1 MTMRYLMKGGYW
13 KNSEDEILKAAV
25 MKYGLNQWSRI
36 SSLLA
41 RKSAK
46 QCKARW
52 YEWLDPSIKKTEWT
66 REEEEKLLHLAK
78 IFPSQWR
85 TIAPIVGRTP
95 AQCVEHYE
103 RLLDLAQG
111 RDEMDENDPRK
122 LKPGEIDPT
131 PEIRPARADAKDMD
145 DDEKE
150 MIAETR
156 VRLANIKGKKAK
168 RRAREKFIE
177 KTRQL
182 AQLQKQRE
190 LKAAGIEYVIEKK
203 KKKKKVEIDYNAE
216 IPFEHRPADVVFET
230 GMDEEPAPNPNVGNI
245 SLNTIEGPRR
255 DEEEKKLRK
264 LDQKK
269 LKKIRAM
276 NLPEHIEKLNKANP
290 LMYQKKTK
298 LVLTDP
304 QLTDKDLEL
313 LGNMTKNAA
322 EITTATTSDTTREL
336 MGNYSVREP
345 TPVKTPRYSSQL
357 MREARLTNHLLN
369 PQSPALGI
377 DPLLAEDL
385 AADADKKPRATPNPY
400 KQIISEGTSV
410 SRGETPLSVSAK
422 SARADRKSLHAY
434 YQDELHINNDE
445 WADNAWEDGSQAQF
459 GDGSEVNRFQ
469 RIRDLIKRSLD
480 SLPEPRNDYEIDL
493 PELEEFVRR
502 EKELGSTKGR
512 KLDLEDIEELKERA
526 RQEEKLRD
534 FYKQTQVKQRG
545 LPVPSQIKDE
555 NIKLLGEGLGAS
567 SSSKLDPAG
576 LIRKEMT
583 QLMVND
589 MVEQPGRRQK
599 AGNLVPLYDR
609 NHADEFDVD
618 DLEKAE
624 YLLNEERAKVLAEHG
639 LTDELLEE
647 KVGIELDKRGILPSA
662 LDKDEQLPEL
672 LKVKQTLEA
681 YVAKLE
687 AEIDEVMK
695 AKTDQVL
702 EASIKVLAQDLET
715 QQIELEVYENLK
727 EQEEAAM
734 LTRLHEAD
742 VFIQKLKDKEDA
754 LQRLYRHYKTEKA
767 EMDEERPAK
776 AN

>member
-1 MTMRYLMKGGYW
+1 MRYLMKGGYW

-36 SSLLA
+36 SSLIA

-111 RDEMDENDPRK
+111 RDEIDENDPRK

-216 IPFEHRPADVVFET
+216 IPFEHRPADVVFYADDT
-230 GMDEEPAPNPNVGNI
+230 EEPAPNLNVGNI

-255 DEEEKKLRK
+255 DQEDKVQRN
-264 LDQKK
+264 LDKKK

-276 NLPEHIEKLNKANP
+276 NLPEHIDKLNKENP

-313 LGNMTKNAA
+313 LGKMTKSAA
-322 EITTATTSDTTREL
+322 EVMTASTSDATREL

-345 TPVKTPRYSSQL
+345 TPVKTPKYSSQL
-357 MREARLTNHLLN
+357 MREARHAYNLINS
-369 PQSPALGI
+369 QSPMLGGES
-377 DPLLAEDL
+377 LAAEDL
-385 AADADKKPRATPNPY
+385 ISDKGKLTRATPNPY
-400 KQIISEGTSV
+400 KQIISASGTT
-410 SRGETPLSVSAK
+410 SRGETPLSVNSRTK
-422 SARADRKSLHAY
+422 QTDRSSIQGF
-434 YQDELHINNDE
+434 YQDELNINNDE
-445 WADNAWEDGSQAQF
+445 WADNAWEGGSQMAMNDS
-459 GDGSEVNRFQ
+459 GEIDRFQ
-469 RIRDLIKRSLD
+469 RIRDIIKKSLD
-480 SLPEPRNDYEIDL
+480 NLPKPRNDYEIDL
-493 PELEEFVRR
+493 PELEEFIK
-502 EKELGSTKGR
+502 KEQEMIGGKGR
-512 KLDLEDIEELKERA
+512 KLDFEDIEDLK
-526 RQEEKLRD
+526 QEALHQNKLRD
-534 FYKQTQVKQRG
+534 FYKQTQVKQRS
-545 LPVPSQIKDE
+545 LPIPS
-555 NIKLLGEGLGAS
+555 KLPQELLDHLRSGPGAS
-567 SSSKLDPAG
+567 STSASDAKT
-576 LIRKEMT
+576 LIKNEMI
-583 QLMVND
+583 QLLVND
-589 MVEQPGRRQK
+589 MVETPGRRSNL
-599 AGNLVPLYDR
+599 GELVPYYDR
-609 NHADEFDVD
+609 HHANSIDVD

-624 YLLNEERAKVLAEHG
+624 YLVAAEKAALLQEKGLSESEIEARAMEALEKRSIWPTE
-639 LTDELLEE
+639 EE
-647 KVGIELDKRGILPSA
+647 KKSM
-662 LDKDEQLPEL
+662 LPEL
-672 LKVKQTLEA
+672 KEIRGLLKANIDSLEA
-681 YVAKLE
+681 D
-687 AEIDEVMK
+687 IGEVLNENSDK
-695 AKTDQVL
+695 VL
-702 EASIKVLAQDLET
+702 EAKIKLLTQEIET
-715 QQIELEVYENLK
+715 KEIELEVYEQLK
-727 EQEEAAM
+727 EQESSAI
-734 LTRLHEAD
+734 LSRLHESD
-742 VFIQKLKDKEDA
+742 VYIKRLKEKEA
-754 LQRLYRHYKTEKA
+754 TLQLLYRHYNL
-767 EMDEERPAK
+767 EMNDLKETVNQDE
-776 AN
+776 

>member
-1 MTMRYLMKGGYW
+1 
-13 KNSEDEILKAAV
+13 

-36 SSLLA
+36 SSLIA

-95 AQCVEHYE
+95 SQCVEHYE

-111 RDEMDENDPRK
+111 RDEIDENDPRK

-216 IPFEHRPADVVFET
+216 IPFEHRPADVVFEADDT
-230 GMDEEPAPNPNVGNI
+230 EEPAPNPNVGNI

-255 DEEEKKLRK
+255 DHEEKLMRK

-276 NLPEHIEKLNKANP
+276 NLPEHIDKLNKENP

-298 LVLTDP
+298 LVLTEP

-313 LGNMTKNAA
+313 LGKMTKSAA
-322 EITTATTSDTTREL
+322 EIMTAGTSETTREL

-345 TPVKTPRYSSQL
+345 TPVKTPKYSSQL
-357 MREARLTNHLLN
+357 MREARHAYSLINA
-369 PQSPALGI
+369 QSPIMGGQ
-377 DPLLAEDL
+377 PLPEDEL
-385 AADADKKPRATPNPY
+385 ITDGGKLTKATPNPY
-400 KQIISEGTSV
+400 KQIIAESGTT
-410 SRGETPLSVSAK
+410 SRGETPLSVNSRPK
-422 SARADRKSLHAY
+422 QTDRSSLQGY
-434 YQDELHINNDE
+434 YQDELNINNDE
-445 WADNAWEDGSQAQF
+445 WADNAWEEGSQMAF
-459 GDGSEVNRFQ
+459 GESGEIDRFK
-469 RIRDLIKRSLD
+469 RIRDIIKKSLD
-480 SLPEPRNDYEIDL
+480 NLPEPRNDYEIDL
-493 PELEEFVRR
+493 PELQEFIKR
-502 EKELGSTKGR
+502 EQEMIGGKNRG
-512 KLDLEDIEELKERA
+512 LDLEDIEDLK
-526 RQEEKLRD
+526 QEAIHQDQLRD

-545 LPVPSQIKDE
+545 LPIPS
-555 NIKLLGEGLGAS
+555 KLPDDLLAQLKSGPRS
-567 SSSKLDPAG
+567 SSSSNADIMGMIRSEMAQ
-576 LIRKEMT
+576 LII
-583 QLMVND
+583 ND
-589 MVEQPGRRQK
+589 MVETPGHRSNI
-599 AGNLVPLYDR
+599 GELVPMYDR
-609 NHADEFDVD
+609 YYADTVDVD

-624 YLLNEERAKVLAEHG
+624 YLLRTERAAILHEKGLIEEEIEARVTGALGKRDIWPAEADKIKMLPE
-639 LTDELLEE
+639 LTE
-647 KVGIELDKRGILPSA
+647 VRGILKA
-662 LDKDEQLPEL
+662 NVD
-672 LKVKQTLEA
+672 
-681 YVAKLE
+681 KLE
-687 AEIDEVMK
+687 AEIAEVIEEASDK
-695 AKTDQVL
+695 VL
-702 EASIKVLAQDLET
+702 EAKIKLLIQEIET
-715 QQIELEVYENLK
+715 KEIELEVYEKLK
-727 EQEEAAM
+727 EQESSSM
-734 LTRLHEAD
+734 LGRLHESD
-742 VFIQKLKDKEDA
+742 IFIQRLKEKETT
-754 LQRLYRHYKTEKA
+754 LQALYRHYTLEKKDLTES
-767 EMDEERPAK
+767 
-776 AN
+776 ANQE

>member
-1 MTMRYLMKGGYW
+1 MRYLMKGGYW

-36 SSLLA
+36 SSLIA

-95 AQCVEHYE
+95 SQCVEHYE

-111 RDEMDENDPRK
+111 RDEIDENDPRK

-216 IPFEHRPADVVFET
+216 IPFEHRPADVVFEADDT
-230 GMDEEPAPNPNVGNI
+230 EEPAPNPNVGNI

-255 DEEEKKLRK
+255 DHEEKLMRK

-276 NLPEHIEKLNKANP
+276 NLPEHIDKLNKENP

-298 LVLTDP
+298 LVLTEP

-313 LGNMTKNAA
+313 LGKMTKSAA
-322 EITTATTSDTTREL
+322 EIMTASTSETTREL

-345 TPVKTPRYSSQL
+345 TPVKTPKYSSQL
-357 MREARLTNHLLN
+357 MREARHAYSLINA
-369 PQSPALGI
+369 QSPMMGGQ
-377 DPLLAEDL
+377 PLPEDEL
-385 AADADKKPRATPNPY
+385 ITDGGKLTKATPNPY
-400 KQIISEGTSV
+400 KQIIAESGTT
-410 SRGETPLSVSAK
+410 SRGETPLSVNSRAK
-422 SARADRKSLHAY
+422 QTDRSSLQGY
-434 YQDELHINNDE
+434 YQDELNINNDE
-445 WADNAWEDGSQAQF
+445 WADNAWEEGSQMAF
-459 GDGSEVNRFQ
+459 GESGEIDRFK
-469 RIRDLIKRSLD
+469 RIRDIIKKSLD
-480 SLPEPRNDYEIDL
+480 NLPEPRNDYEIDL
-493 PELEEFVRR
+493 PELQEFIKR
-502 EKELGSTKGR
+502 EQEMIGGKNRG
-512 KLDLEDIEELKERA
+512 LDLEDIEDLK
-526 RQEEKLRD
+526 QEAIHQDQLRD

-545 LPVPSQIKDE
+545 LPIPS
-555 NIKLLGEGLGAS
+555 KLPDDLLAQLKSGPKS
-567 SSSKLDPAG
+567 SSSSNADIMGMIRSEMAQ
-576 LIRKEMT
+576 LII
-583 QLMVND
+583 ND
-589 MVEQPGRRQK
+589 MVETPGHRSNI
-599 AGNLVPLYDR
+599 GELVPMYDR
-609 NHADEFDVD
+609 HYADTVDVD

-624 YLLNEERAKVLAEHG
+624 YLLRTERAAILQEKG
-639 LTDELLEE
+639 LTEEEIEARVTGALGKRDIWPIEADKKKMLPELTE
-647 KVGIELDKRGILPSA
+647 VRGILKA
-662 LDKDEQLPEL
+662 NVD
-672 LKVKQTLEA
+672 
-681 YVAKLE
+681 KLE
-687 AEIDEVMK
+687 AEIAEVIEEASDK
-695 AKTDQVL
+695 VL
-702 EASIKVLAQDLET
+702 EAKIKLLIQEIET
-715 QQIELEVYENLK
+715 KEIELEVYEKLK
-727 EQEEAAM
+727 EQESSSM
-734 LTRLHEAD
+734 LGRLHESD
-742 VFIQKLKDKEDA
+742 IFIQRLKEKETT
-754 LQRLYRHYKTEKA
+754 LQALYRHYTLEKKDLTES
-767 EMDEERPAK
+767 
-776 AN
+776 ANQE